1 MDQIVCS
8 LPKAVVDFGYT
19 LPELLQ
25 TERWA
30 KSFIEKYFIAS
41 KDWKVA
47 NSYGVVVII
56 KIIRLTKNSYS
67 YLLVFSKIKKNGSKH
82 YSQYR

>member
-1 MDQIVCS
+1 MRPRSQIA
-8 LPKAVVDFGYT
+8 LVDFRYT

-25 TERWA
+25 TEKWT

-47 NSYGVVVII
+47 NLYGACCHNQNC
-56 KIIRLTKNSYS
+56 KA
-67 YLLVFSKIKKNGSKH
+67 YLKFI
-82 YSQYR
+82 

>member
-47 NSYGVVVII
+47 NSNRGCCHNQNCKAYQKFI
-56 KIIRLTKNSYS
+56 
-67 YLLVFSKIKKNGSKH
+67 
-82 YSQYR
+82 